1 MFDYEIHAIRYACL
15 ERERSENFI
24 HDQSHRPRDEAM
36 PLTYFVWL
44 VRGGHGTFVIDT
56 GFDERAARQ
65 RNRTIERPVA
75 EGLKATGVELESVT
89 DVVLTHLHY
98 DHAGNHDLFPNAR
111 YHMQTSEMIYAT
123 GPCMC
128 HHALRHPFDV
138 EDVQH
143 MVKRVFEGRVCFH
156 DGAREIA
163 PGLSV
168 HWVGGHSRGLQV
180 VRVKTRRGWVVLA
193 SDAAHYYENFE
204 AASPFPIVVDL
215 ENMLKGYE
223 TMKSLASSPAHII
236 PGHDPLVLER
246 YPASGFGAGIV
257 RLDADP
263 SA

>member
-1 MFDYEIHAIRYACL
+1 MSDYEIHAIRYATL
-15 ERERSENFI
+15 DRVRGDNFI
-24 HDQSHRPRDEAM
+24 QDPSHRPRDEAM

-44 VRGGHGTFVIDT
+44 VRGEGGTFVIDT
-56 GFDERAARQ
+56 GFDDSGAAR
-65 RNRTIERPVA
+65 RNRTIMRPVA
-75 EGLKATGVELESVT
+75 EGLKAVGVQPDSVS
-89 DVVLTHLHY
+89 DVILTHLHY
-98 DHAGNHDLFPNAR
+98 DHAGNHDIFPAAR
-111 YHMQTSEMIYAT
+111 YHLQASEMVYAT

-143 MVKRVFEGRVCFH
+143 MVQRVFEGRVCFH
-156 DGAREIA
+156 EGSKEIA

-193 SDAAHYYENFE
+193 SDAAHYYENLE

-215 ENMLKGYE
+215 EDMLHGYD
-223 TMKSLASSPAHII
+223 TMNKLASSPNHII
-236 PGHDPLVLER
+236 PGHDPLVLNR
-246 YPASGFGAGIV
+246 YPSSEFGDGIV

-263 SA
+263 TI